1 MAGYVYPFERFSNEA
16 KGVLTLAQE
25 EAERLH
31 HSYIGTEHLA
41 IGLIRQDGLAA
52 KALVGLGQNSES
64 LRQAIQ
70 VVLVEEKAN
79 LIKTIVPTS
88 RVKRVIEMAFE
99 EALRQG
105 SSHVGTDH
113 MLLALLMEGEGI
125 GAQVLATNGV
135 TVDRVRAEID
145 RLHAAGVNEQL
156 GEPGTPGQSQHWH
169 VEAADAQGRAI
180 QVDVAF
186 PPEYSNQECQAVID
200 RIKSVFRPGPP

>member
-25 EAERLH
+25 EAERLR
-31 HSYIGTEHLA
+31 HSYIGTEHLV

-52 KALVGLGQNSES
+52 KALVGLGQNSEG
-64 LRQAIQ
+64 LRQAIR

-113 MLLALLMEGEGI
+113 MLLALLMEGKGI
-125 GAQVLATNGV
+125 GAQVLAERGV
-135 TVDRVRAEID
+135 TVDKVRAEVD
-145 RLHAAGVNEQL
+145 RLQAAGVNEHVS
-156 GEPGTPGQSQHWH
+156 EPASRGPRHH
-169 VEAADAQGRAI
+169 RHFEAADAQGRAI
-180 QVDVAF
+180 EMDVVF
-186 PPEYSNQECQAVID
+186 PPEYSDQECQAVID